1 MARFAIMTVDLRVG
15 RDFIVFWHRV
25 KPPMY
30 VLPDLCDEYPDAV
43 QVVNPIFRNYG
54 ARTSFGGEIV
64 TIRCHE
70 DNSLVAS
77 QVEEPGNGKVL
88 VVDGGGSLR
97 CALVGDNLA
106 AKAATNRWEGVLV
119 YGCIR
124 DVDEI
129 AKIQLGVQ
137 ALSSNPR
144 RSIKRDAGLLNQVVN
159 FGGVSFVPGQYV
171 YADNNGVIVSS
182 RKLPES

>member
-1 MARFAIMTVDLRVG
+1 
-15 RDFIVFWHRV
+15 
-25 KPPMY
+25 MY

-43 QVVNPIFRNYG
+43 QVVSPMFRNYG

-64 TIRCHE
+64 TIKCYE
-70 DNSLVAS
+70 DNSLVAK
-77 QVEEPGNGKVL
+77 QVEEPGEGKVL

-97 CALVGDNLA
+97 CALLGDNLA
-106 AKAATNRWEGVLV
+106 NRAANSRWEGVLV

-129 AKIQLGVQ
+129 GKIQLGVQ
-137 ALSSNPR
+137 ALASNPM
-144 RSIKRDAGLLNQVVN
+144 RSIKRDGGLLNQFVN

-171 YADNNGVIVSS
+171 YADNNGVIVSV
-182 RKLPES
+182 RQLPDR